1 MLTMIPNVMQQHRH
15 GFRLLLIIILSME
28 LMYVLSAGSSVQHP
42 HEKYDDIGANL
53 EPHPDPNEE
62 HYEGMIYVGRRDH
75 LGRRLGFDVDNG
87 IKFIFGTGFDET
99 HKEIEERDLHH
110 EHYGP
115 DAHHDV
121 ADRAVATKTREEVLR
136 ERRHNQVSNEGPK
149 PFGHVGKCLILLGK
163 NSEIGSLT
171 QVSYS
176 SVSRYS

>member
-1 MLTMIPNVMQQHRH
+1 MACMMQRPRWC
-15 GFRLLLIIILSME
+15 RLFILFLSLRQE
-28 LMYVLSAGSSVQHP
+28 YVLSAGSVNP

-62 HYEGMIYVGRRDH
+62 QYNGMIYVGRHDH

-99 HKEIEERDLHH
+99 HKDIEERDLHH

-121 ADRAVATKTREEVLR
+121 ADRGVETKTREEVLR
-136 ERRHNQVSNEGPK
+136 ERRHNKVSTDGRK
-149 PFGHVGKCLILLGK
+149 PFGHVGKKGMTTRRC
-163 NSEIGSLT
+163 
-171 QVSYS
+171 
-176 SVSRYS
+176 R